1 MNNSLIERI
10 KEIIGKYPGRFA
22 GVVLGLIIG
31 LIIITF
37 GVWKTSI
44 IILCVVAGFFV
55 GKSREM

>member
-22 GVVLGLIIG
+22 GAVLGLIIG

-37 GVWKTSI
+37 GALKTSI
-44 IILCVVAGFFV
+44 IILCVVGGFLI
-55 GKSREM
+55 GKSMER